1 MLKIPINRSKDI
13 YSWRN
18 TMSDNADQV
27 EQITKVPSVAPKR
40 EKDPKRVAAGKKLA
54 ESNKRMREEHARYK
68 ATEESRLSLEAQGGG
83 VPDEMS
89 DESLSGG
96 LISQL
101 SLTNIISLVG
111 IGLTVYAIFFKK
123 SGNTE
128 EKHVEWKEPVE
139 TTFESPEVKQ
149 QPQPKAQVGAK
160 PRTKPRPKF
169 GM

>member
-1 MLKIPINRSKDI
+1 
-13 YSWRN
+13 
-18 TMSDNADQV
+18 MSDNAEQERSETKGV
-27 EQITKVPSVAPKR
+27 EQITKVPNVAPKR

-68 ATEESRLSLEAQGGG
+68 ASEEERQVSEAQRATDSLHKETEPETETGG
-83 VPDEMS
+83 S
-89 DESLSGG
+89 DL
-96 LISQL
+96 LSQL

-149 QPQPKAQVGAK
+149 QPQPKTKVGAK
-160 PRTKPRPKF
+160 PSTKPRPKF

>member
-1 MLKIPINRSKDI
+1 
-13 YSWRN
+13 
-18 TMSDNADQV
+18 MSEQV
-27 EQITKVPSVAPKR
+27 EQITKVPSAAPIR

-68 ATEESRLSLEAQGGG
+68 ASEESRLALEAQGGGTMNQG

-101 SLTNIISLVG
+101 SITNVISLVG

-123 SGNTE
+123 SGNTD
-128 EKHVEWKEPVE
+128 EKHVEWKEPIE
-139 TTFESPEVKQ
+139 TTLESSELKS
-149 QPQPKAQVGAK
+149 QPQSKTQVGAK